1 MGLNWNNKVK
11 AIKSTLKR
19 SLIMKEKTKSMILL
33 FVISLVLIPSFIY
46 GASANRPESMKQ
58 ENVKK
63 ILTAIKVNPDQV
75 EIPQGSDE
83 SVLRQAIKVTA
94 YYRKVKEPVVV
105 TDYVTNYDKVKD
117 KTGTQK
123 VTIKYTEEGCTKKA
137 VVCVV
142 LCKPVEET
150 PRPTTPP
157 ETPKPTTTP
166 PQSSIEDADIN
177 FPYVSGYVDGT
188 FKPNQAVTREEL
200 ATMMARLITKNRIPN
215 ENNQFKDLP
224 ESRFSTDAIN
234 YITKLG
240 IMKPTASDT
249 FNPYGTVSYKEFQ
262 EIVNQLKPYIKDES
276 VTLPEGNGELTRAQ
290 AVVAFNQLF
299 NVQCNTSYTESPFTD
314 VTEKTPDYKEILCA
328 TVPRA
333 EPRR

>member
-1 MGLNWNNKVK
+1 
-11 AIKSTLKR
+11 
-19 SLIMKEKTKSMILL
+19 MKEKNKSIILL

-63 ILTAIKVNPDQV
+63 VLTSIKVEPNQV

-83 SVLRQAIKVTA
+83 SVLRQAIKVMA
-94 YYRKVKEPVVV
+94 YYKKVKEPVIV

-117 KTGTQK
+117 KIGTQK
-123 VTIKYTEEGCTKKA
+123 VTIKYTEDGCTKKT

-142 LCKPVEET
+142 LCKPVET
-150 PRPTTPP
+150 PKPITPL
-157 ETPKPTTTP
+157 ETPKPTIP
-166 PQSSIEDADIN
+166 PQNSIEDADIN
-177 FPYVSGYVDGT
+177 FPYISGYADGT

-224 ESRFSTDAIN
+224 ENRFSTNAIN

-249 FNPYGTVSYKEFQ
+249 FDPYGTVSYTEFQ
-262 EIVNQLKPYIKDES
+262 EIVNRLKPYIKEEVVS
-276 VTLPEGNGELTRAQ
+276 LPEGNGELTRVQ
-290 AVVAFNQLF
+290 AVVAFNKLF

-314 VTEKTPDYKEILCA
+314 VDEKTPDYKEILCA
-328 TVPRA
+328 TVPRV
-333 EPRR
+333 EPRV